1 MELTS
6 LAAYGIAPASS
17 QAQDLLQ
24 VKLAS
29 QSASAAALNL
39 AEQATHQVKA
49 AATQASANH
58 KIDII
63 V

>member
-6 LAAYGIAPASS
+6 LAAYGITPTSP
-17 QAQDLLQ
+17 QAQSVSQ
-24 VKLAS
+24 IKMAAQNAS
-29 QSASAAALNL
+29 EAALNL
-39 AEQATHQVKA
+39 TEQATQQVKA
-49 AATQASANH
+49 ASAQAAANH